1 MIDEVIKQNSNLT
14 REEALLIFSYT
25 DEVIYRKLNAFLR

>member
-1 MIDEVIKQNSNLT
+1 MIDEVIKSLPKLS

-25 DEVIYRKLNAFLR
+25 DETIYRKLNAFMR